1 MNDEKHGME
10 PGQGL
15 PVRDEKFEVWRRIL
29 KAAFALPGVKIDR
42 AAYLRRQ
49 LSNYCSDEQVEKAI
63 EVGPKDA
70 GLPED
75 LIDRLANACM
85 RSHVLRASAISFA
98 TGLPGGWA
106 MMMSIPADVAQF
118 FGHVIM
124 LAQKLAY
131 LYGPP
136 SLLADGD
143 LDELTEMEL
152 TLLIGVMMGAE
163 GAAAGLAKVT
173 EHVAKKITRDLPKK
187 ALTKTAFYPFVKSV
201 GRLIGVQVTK
211 RSFANALGKVVPVVG
226 GVVSA
231 GMTATMMWPM
241 AIRLRDHFRAMSEM
255 RSKTLGAEPV
265 R

>member
-1 MNDEKHGME
+1 
-10 PGQGL
+10 
-15 PVRDEKFEVWRRIL
+15 
-29 KAAFALPGVKIDR
+29 
-42 AAYLRRQ
+42 
-49 LSNYCSDEQVEKAI
+49 
-63 EVGPKDA
+63 
-70 GLPED
+70 
-75 LIDRLANACM
+75 
-85 RSHVLRASAISFA
+85 
-98 TGLPGGWA
+98 
-106 MMMSIPADVAQF
+106 
-118 FGHVIM
+118 
-124 LAQKLAY
+124 
-131 LYGPP
+131 
-136 SLLADGD
+136 
-143 LDELTEMEL
+143 
-152 TLLIGVMMGAE
+152 MGAE

-255 RSKTLGAEPV
+255 RSKTLGVEPV